1 MDEEVVAMEGEIFY
15 TVEYWDSALSEQ
27 RTVLVSSPH
36 TIARIKEILSEV
48 HANWEIQDIVPKR
61 RTEE

>member
-1 MDEEVVAMEGEIFY
+1 MEGEIFY